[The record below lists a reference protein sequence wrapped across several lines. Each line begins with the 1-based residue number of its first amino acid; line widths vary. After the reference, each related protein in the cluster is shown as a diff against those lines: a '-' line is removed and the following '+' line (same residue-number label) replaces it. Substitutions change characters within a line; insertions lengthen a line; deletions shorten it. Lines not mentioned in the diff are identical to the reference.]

1 MKALLAGMVILMIG
15 DSHMTTP
22 GYLITTLH
30 DDLMKQGAVVYSF
43 GACGANA
50 GEWATEGEAPCGSA
64 SRIKGGPVKTDRSPS
79 ASTHPLS
86 QLIST
91 YKPNLVVIVL
101 GDTMAGYTSP
111 QLARAWIWDQVSA
124 LTDEVKSSGTA
135 CAWVGPGWGTEGGSF
150 GKTFVRVKEASDYL
164 STITAPCYYIN
175 SLVFSKP
182 GEWGTI
188 DGQHYNS
195 AGYKNWGADIA
206 SVIDVL
212 PPVKA
217 LSGQQ

>member
-1 MKALLAGMVILMIG
+1 MKALLAGLVVLMIG
-15 DSHMTTP
+15 DSHMATP

-30 DDLMKQGAVVYSF
+30 DDLMKQGAIVYSF

-50 GEWATEGEAPCGSA
+50 GEWSSGGDAPCGSA
-64 SRIKGGPVKTDRSPS
+64 SRIKDGPVKTDHTPS
-79 ASTHPLS
+79 ATTPPLS
-86 QLIST
+86 QLIQT
-91 YKPNLVVIVL
+91 YKPNLVVVVL

-111 QLARAWIWDQVSA
+111 QIAKAWMWDQVSS
-124 LTDEVKSSGTA
+124 LTDEVKSSGVA

-150 GKTFVRVKEASDYL
+150 GKTFTRVKEASDYL

-182 GEWGTI
+182 GAWGTI
-188 DGQHYNS
+188 DGQHYNA
-195 AGYKNWGADIA
+195 AGYQNWGADIA
-206 SVIDVL
+206 KVIDVL

-217 LSGQQ
+217 ISGQQ